1 MNKNSIYGAIIG
13 DIAGSHLE
21 VAEIISKQNQTKR
34 DYFERT
40 KILSPTAPIFTQDCS
55 LTDDSVLTIA
65 IADALLGEKDY
76 EQKLKTYGKKEINMG
91 QDKYGR
97 SRFGK
102 NFSEW
107 IYGDFQGDSY
117 GNGCAMRI
125 SAIGYAFDTL
135 EKTLEESDLATIPSH
150 NHPDSIACARAT
162 SGAIFMARKGYSKQ
176 DIKQFVEKTLE
187 TKIEYDIENLRHNYI
202 FTSRAMN
209 SVPQAIYCFL
219 ISDNFEQTL
228 KNALSIGGDVDTIGA
243 IACSIASAY
252 YDIPEDILKQAKQ
265 FISPEYDNVLTQFS
279 QKYLEVSDENF
290 RGR

>member
-21 VAEIISKQNQTKR
+21 VAEIVAKQNQTKVSY
-34 DYFERT
+34 DERT
-40 KILSPTAPIFTQDCS
+40 KILSPTHPIFCCDCS

-65 IADALLGEKDY
+65 ICDALLGNNNY
-76 EQKLKTYGKKEINMG
+76 EQKLKEYGKNEINMG

-102 NFSEW
+102 NFSDW
-107 IYGDFQGDSY
+107 IYGDWQGDSY

-135 EKTLEESDLATIPSH
+135 EQTLKQSDLATIPSH
-150 NHPDSIACARAT
+150 NHPDSIACARAV
-162 SGAIFMARKGYSKQ
+162 SGAIFLARTGQSKQ
-176 DIKQFVEKTLE
+176 QIKQFVEQTLN
-187 TKIEYDIENLRHNYI
+187 TSVDIDIEQLRHNYI

-219 ISDNFEQTL
+219 ISDSFEQTL
-228 KNALSIGGDVDTIGA
+228 RNSLSIGGDVDTIGA

-252 YDIPEDILKQAKQ
+252 YDIPEDILTTAKQ
-265 FISPEYDNVLTQFS
+265 FISPQYENILTQFS
-279 QKYLEVSDENF
+279 QNYLEVKQ
-290 RGR
+290 

>member
-21 VAEIISKQNQTKR
+21 VAEIVSKQNQTKR
-34 DYFERT
+34 DYAERI
-40 KILSPTAPIFTQDCS
+40 KVIDPTYPLFTNDCS

-76 EQKLKTYGKKEINMG
+76 MQKLKHYGKKEINMG

-107 IYGDFQGDSY
+107 IYGDWQGDSF

-150 NHPDSIACARAT
+150 NHPDSIACARAI
-162 SGAIFMARKGYSKQ
+162 SGAIFLARKKHSKH
-176 DIKQFVEKTLE
+176 DIKTFVEHTLKTQ
-187 TKIEYDIENLRHNYI
+187 IEFDIEDLRHNYI

-219 ISDNFEQTL
+219 ISDSFEQTL
-228 KNALSIGGDVDTIGA
+228 RNSLSIGGDVDTIAA

-252 YDIPEDILKQAKQ
+252 YDIPDDILIDAKS
-265 FISPEYDNVLTQFS
+265 FISQEYDKILTQFS
-279 QKYLEVSDENF
+279 QKYLEV
-290 RGR
+290 

>member
-21 VAEIISKQNQTKR
+21 VAEIVAKQNQTKVS
-34 DYFERT
+34 YAERL
-40 KILSPTAPIFTQDCS
+40 KVVSPAHPLFTQDCS

-76 EQKLKTYGKKEINMG
+76 EQKLKDYGKKEINMG

-107 IYGDFQGDSY
+107 IYGNWQGDSY

-135 EKTLEESDLATIPSH
+135 EKTLEESDLATMPSH
-150 NHPDSIACARAT
+150 NHPDSIACARAV
-162 SGAIFMARKGYSKQ
+162 SGAIFLARKQHSKH
-176 DIKQFVEKTLE
+176 DIKTFVEQTLG
-187 TKIEYDIENLRHNYI
+187 TKIEFDIEDLRHNYV
-202 FTSRAMN
+202 FTSRATN

-228 KNALSIGGDVDTIGA
+228 RNSLSIGGDVDTIAA

-252 YDIPEDILKQAKQ
+252 YDIPEDILTTAKQ
-265 FISPEYDNVLTQFS
+265 FISPEYDSILTQFS
-279 QKYLEVSDENF
+279 QKYLEV
-290 RGR
+290 

>member
-21 VAEIISKQNQTKR
+21 VAEIIAKQNQTKR
-34 DYFERT
+34 EYADRI
-40 KILSPTAPIFTQDCS
+40 KILSPNTPIFTQDCS

-65 IADALLGEKDY
+65 IADALLGNKDY
-76 EQKLKTYGKKEINMG
+76 EQKLKHYGKKEINMG
-91 QDKYGR
+91 LDKYGR

-107 IYGDFQGDSY
+107 IYNDIQGDSY

-135 EKTLEESDLATIPSH
+135 EQTLAESDKATIPSH
-150 NHPDSIACARAT
+150 NHPDSLACARAI
-162 SGAIFMARKGYSKQ
+162 SGAIFMARNNFSKQ
-176 DIKQFVEKTLE
+176 EIKLFAEKTLG
-187 TKIEYDIENLRHNYI
+187 TSIDYDIEDLRHNYI
-202 FTSRAMN
+202 FTSKAMN
-209 SVPQAIYCFL
+209 SVPQAIYCFF

-228 KNALSIGGDVDTIGA
+228 RNSLSIGGDVDTIGA

-252 YDIPEDILKQAKQ
+252 YDIPQGILNQAKQ
-265 FISPEYDNVLTQFS
+265 FISDEYDYILTQFS
-279 QKYLEVSDENF
+279 QKYLEVNN
-290 RGR
+290 G